1 MQTRFLILQIADFGL
16 FSRAFVLPKYEKT
29 KKANSCKKVYFL
41 VTAFL
46 LYCEHNNNTS
56 CPNFQYSKQIF
67 LFFSHKTLV
76 IKNFARKYTFLQIC
90 KSSECFCQAEDLSAA
105 LQTTLRSQPTDIS
118 FLE

>member
-46 LYCEHNNNTS
+46 LYCEHNKKV
-56 CPNFQYSKQIF
+56 Y
-67 LFFSHKTLV
+67 LFA
-76 IKNFARKYTFLQIC
+76 NLQIVGMLL
-90 KSSECFCQAEDLSAA
+90 SS
-105 LQTTLRSQPTDIS
+105 
-118 FLE
+118 